1 MINWTPLFVI
11 KSQYYIVLY
20 KTAGLGFILFQIK
33 WEQKIWHNIWK
44 KMTNWVKLSCTGQ
57 GWIRNKNI
65 INISPV
71 KVDLFRVFFLSI
83 CLWPYIFWTIIFLSW
98 NENIRI
104 WFLYGIKQQK
114 VTSCNRL
121 FPMLIM
127 KIILCYFT
135 LYRTINSLFYYKI
148 SYF

>member
-1 MINWTPLFVI
+1 MI

-44 KMTNWVKLSCTGQ
+44 KITNWVKLSCTGQ

-71 KVDLFRVFFLSI
+71 KVDLFRVFFPSI

-114 VTSCNRL
+114 VTSCNKL
-121 FPMLIM
+121 FPMLIIKM
-127 KIILCYFT
+127 ILCYFP